1 MTQLNP
7 KIPGNN
13 RTQFI
18 QQLTN
23 QAAGDYA
30 TIKTAMT
37 FKEHMTAAFMKKLR
51 PDSPLRQSMVKNNS
65 SQTQLFNLMQSGN
78 ILSQEQTN
86 PIFNNHFNGTTDNK
100 GNTQTT
106 HLHAS
111 YLGTNTHSV
120 DVVFTKN
127 NHGMFATVCNRGL
140 RGNHDIFE
148 TYQLNDTGN
157 TEDATKLL
165 ENVHNTEKKGGSIDD
180 FYGCFGEKINNE
192 ELESHG
198 FKTPPSAKDQ
208 KVGNCVRASIS
219 AAQKW
224 MAHQHDCM
232 DAHKAVK
239 SSLLDQLKTSIQQI
253 TNQFADKLTHKKI
266 NKKFTSQHILSTK
279 PMDQTVEFLKKVV
292 SNATLDP
299 KDKKSLDDLL
309 DAIGFLK
316 EITEETP
323 DPSTTKLQSICDQ
336 LLRELARISQEN
348 RSNINQ
354 LLKDEMV
361 KSSQRHLDLP
371 LPDGPS

>member
-1 MTQLNP
+1 MPQINP
-7 KIPGNN
+7 NQIPSNN
-13 RTQFI
+13 RNQFI

-30 TIKTAMT
+30 TINTAIT
-37 FKEHMTAAFMKKLR
+37 FKEHMTTAFMQKLS
-51 PDSPLRQSMVKNNS
+51 PDSPLRQSMDKNKS
-65 SQTQLFNLMQSGN
+65 SQTQLFSLMQSGN
-78 ILSQEQTN
+78 ILSQKQTN
-86 PIFNNHFNGTTDNK
+86 PIFDNHFNGTTDNK
-100 GNTQTT
+100 GNTETT

-127 NHGMFATVCNRGL
+127 DHGMFATVCNRGL

-148 TYQLNDTGN
+148 TYKLNDTGN

-165 ENVHNTEKKGGSIDD
+165 ENVHNTEKNGGSIDD
-180 FYGCFGEKINNE
+180 FYGCFGSKINNK
-192 ELESHG
+192 ELKSHG
-198 FKTPPSAKDQ
+198 FKPPPGAKDQ

-239 SSLLDQLKTSIQQI
+239 SSLLNQLTTSIHQI
-253 TNQFADKLTHKKI
+253 SKQFASKLPIHQKI
-266 NKKFTSQHILSTK
+266 TTQHIRSTK
-279 PMDQTVEFLKKVV
+279 PMDKTVEFLKRVV
-292 SNATLDP
+292 TNAKLNS
-299 KDKKSLDDLL
+299 KDRESLDDLL

-316 EITEETP
+316 EIIEETP

-336 LLRELARISQEN
+336 LLRELARISEEN
-348 RSNINQ
+348 RANISQ
-354 LLKDEMV
+354 LLTDKMV
-361 KSSQRHLDLP
+361 RSSQKHLDLP
-371 LPDGPS
+371 LPDGPSQ